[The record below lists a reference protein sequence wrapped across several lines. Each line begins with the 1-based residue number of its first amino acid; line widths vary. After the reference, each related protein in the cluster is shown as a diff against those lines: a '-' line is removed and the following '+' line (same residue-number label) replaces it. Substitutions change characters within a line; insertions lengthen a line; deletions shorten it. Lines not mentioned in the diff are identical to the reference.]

1 MVVKRL
7 LKMPLIKE
15 LNRVRFEIKW
25 RKENLDNFST
35 VGRHLFDK
43 SRVKVGKGT
52 YGELNI
58 YQFEK
63 TESKLYIGNFCS
75 IAPEVIFLLDGEH
88 AYDKVSTYP
97 FKSRYLGIHDE
108 TDTKGD
114 IVISDDVWIGI
125 RATILSGVHIGQ
137 GAIIAAGAVVS
148 KDVPPYAIVGGVP
161 AQIIKYRF
169 NKTIINEFQQIDYK
183 ELTRDDI
190 INNQDK
196 LYEKINNAEQAA
208 WLFRKQSSIDPIR

>member
-1 MVVKRL
+1 M
-7 LKMPLIKE
+7 
-15 LNRVRFEIKW
+15 
-25 RKENLDNFST
+25 
-35 VGRHLFDK
+35 
-43 SRVKVGKGT
+43 
-52 YGELNI
+52 
-58 YQFEK
+58 
-63 TESKLYIGNFCS
+63 
-75 IAPEVIFLLDGEH
+75 
-88 AYDKVSTYP
+88 STYP